1 MSFHGNFDF
10 FEFLLDLTFLF
21 TILRAM
27 IDMATVR
34 ERANRERAHCER
46 IRCERARR
54 ERAGCERA
62 ALESRMFIITKSSN
76 FSLAVITNNAQPI
89 SLTHI
94 YVYKHT

>member
-34 ERANRERAHCER
+34 ERANCERAHCER
-46 IRCERARR
+46 IRCER
-54 ERAGCERA
+54 CERA